1 MLRNRRGQ
9 SMTEYIIIVAM
20 VAIAAIV
27 IFQLF
32 GRQIRE
38 SVSAITKSLGTGKP
52 QAARDVS
59 GEAGQKEQGLDPFF
73 KGGSK

>member
-20 VAIAAIV
+20 VAVAAIV

-32 GRQIRE
+32 GKQIRE
-38 SVSAITKSLGTGKP
+38 SVTGLTRSLGTGKP
-52 QAARDVS
+52 QAPKDVS

-73 KGGSK
+73 KGNK